1 MLLFVS
7 STAVGALEEVNVPT
21 SAPSVA
27 FVVTCALTLPL
38 MDVKGVKVGVGDA
51 VRDVEV
57 EFEVPV
63 CQNEVIGVV
72 MVETIDVLLVVVI
85 VIDDESELELSVVTM
100 DVDGVGV
107 VVEKRE
113 LEGEEF
119 TEEIQVVVSV
129 RWELLVPL

>member
-1 MLLFVS
+1 MLFVS
-7 STAVGALEEVNVPT
+7 TTAVGALEEVNVPT

-57 EFEVPV
+57 EVPV
-63 CQNEVIGVV
+63 CQKEVIGVV
-72 MVETIDVLLVVVI
+72 MIETIDVLLVVIV

-113 LEGEEF
+113 LDGEEF
-119 TEEIQVVVSV
+119 TEEIEVVVSV
-129 RWELLVPL
+129 SWELLVPL